1 MGSEREADGYHLH
14 LVMPAPEQTPGYA
27 DSCGSSRLHL
37 PGTVDQLSRDRSVG
51 EPSGVSAL
59 VVVEAHVGVE
69 LALEPAIA
77 QVEVAGKRRSPAL
90 LEDRSVEALDVAVGL
105 WASAV
110 DAAVARVERLKRV
123 CERRLCELGAVVG
136 EDALELPA
144 RLLEL
149 ARNTLDQARG
159 LGLAY
164 PAIRAAHQLSPGVA

>member
-1 MGSEREADGYHLH
+1 MSDTDDVLLAQMPSRLRDGASNLER
-14 LVMPAPEQTPGYA
+14 TPGYA

-90 LEDRSVEALDVAVGL
+90 LEDRSVEALDV
-105 WASAV
+105 
-110 DAAVARVERLKRV
+110 
-123 CERRLCELGAVVG
+123 
-136 EDALELPA
+136 
-144 RLLEL
+144 
-149 ARNTLDQARG
+149 
-159 LGLAY
+159 
-164 PAIRAAHQLSPGVA
+164 